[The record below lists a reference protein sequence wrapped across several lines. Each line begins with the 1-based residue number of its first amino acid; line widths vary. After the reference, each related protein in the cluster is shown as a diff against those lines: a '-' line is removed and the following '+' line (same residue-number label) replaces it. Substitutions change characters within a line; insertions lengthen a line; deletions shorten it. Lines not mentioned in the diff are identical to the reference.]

1 MGALLSFCSD
11 PEESEKPK
19 LLGDAPQSAS
29 EHSNSALQEQEQPS
43 SHEAP
48 SELQQATTAS
58 SLDSNKNAQAERALR
73 EEQARL
79 ELIVSDAGR
88 SMVAVRSTRANHDYY
103 DQGFAAALAQHLQ
116 EQIGSSSALP
126 TTLPSPSKDINV
138 FATLNSNPW
147 DHVQLGTQTT
157 GLAGCAGENP
167 NTYMNHVAE
176 SFLASVVPTRE
187 HLFNQVEPMVE
198 NLL

>member
-1 MGALLSFCSD
+1 MGGLLSCCSD
-11 PEESEKPK
+11 SEESEKPK
-19 LLGDAPQSAS
+19 LLGDAPQSS
-29 EHSNSALQEQEQPS
+29 EHSSSVLQEQDVNVPQDTHATEQQPQ
-43 SHEAP
+43 AP
-48 SELQQATTAS
+48 
-58 SLDSNKNAQAERALR
+58 DSNKNAEAERALR

-79 ELIVSDAGR
+79 ELIVSEAGR

-116 EQIGSSSALP
+116 EQIGSSSGLPNTLP
-126 TTLPSPSKDINV
+126 TPDPNINV
-138 FATLNSNPW
+138 HTVLNSNPW
-147 DHVQLGTQTT
+147 DNVQLGTNAS

-176 SFLASVVPTRE
+176 SFLASMVPTKE
-187 HLFNQVEPMVE
+187 QLFNQVEPMVE

>member
-1 MGALLSFCSD
+1 MGALFSFCSD

-19 LLGDAPQSAS
+19 LLGDAPQSS
-29 EHSNSALQEQEQPS
+29 QHSDVLEEQQNSLHQVDETSTEPLQ
-43 SHEAP
+43 
-48 SELQQATTAS
+48 
-58 SLDSNKNAQAERALR
+58 SLETNKNVEAERALR

-79 ELIVSDAGR
+79 ELIVSTAGR
-88 SMVAVRSTRANHDYY
+88 DMVAVRSTRANPGYY

-126 TTLPSPSKDINV
+126 NTLPFPSKDNDNV
-138 FATLNSNPW
+138 YATLNSNPW
-147 DHVQLGTQTT
+147 ENVKLGTKTS

-167 NTYMNHVAE
+167 NTYMDHVAE
-176 SFLASVVPTRE
+176 SFLASMIPTKE

>member
-11 PEESEKPK
+11 AEESEKPK
-19 LLGDAPQSAS
+19 LLGDAPQSS
-29 EHSNSALQEQEQPS
+29 EHSALQEQPQNAHTDETATEPQQP
-43 SHEAP
+43 
-48 SELQQATTAS
+48 
-58 SLDSNKNAQAERALR
+58 LDTSKDAEAERALR

-79 ELIVSDAGR
+79 ELIVSTAGR
-88 SMVAVRSTRANHDYY
+88 DMVAVRSTRANPGYY

-126 TTLPSPSKDINV
+126 NTLPKPASDINV
-138 FATLNSNPW
+138 YATLNNSPW
-147 DHVQLGTQTT
+147 EHVQLGTKTT

-167 NTYMNHVAE
+167 TTYMDHVAE
-176 SFLASVVPTRE
+176 SFLASMIPTKE
-187 HLFNQVEPMVE
+187 HLFNQVGPMVE